1 MSTIFDVAKEAGVS
15 ITTVSRALNGYSDV
29 NEATRL
35 RVVEIARALDYYPS
49 AVARNLQRRR
59 TDTIAFAPLI
69 DEHAE
74 SERFFKEFLGLLTL
88 SAFHHNLSLL
98 ATVADSPGHSGEIYR
113 ELAGSGRV
121 DGVILADIRPQDER
135 IPLLRS
141 LGLPFVSFG
150 RTADAEGRTYP
161 FVDVDN
167 EAGMRSVVEYLVSK
181 GHRRIAYLSA
191 PFTTSYSVHRYSGYR
206 EGMKQHGL
214 PVDER
219 LVIVN
224 LQNRADTVGAVDR
237 LFTFEKEEGNR
248 SFEGDGGAQPAPA
261 VRPTAI
267 VAANDN
273 LALEVVREIH
283 DRGIAVGSAPG
294 SIAVTGFDDL
304 PFAEYV
310 HPTLTTVRQPMAAI
324 ADIILDLLVLIIKSK
339 TESKKK
345 PPSGAR
351 AITAT
356 GQGQEQSEQSHRGD
370 QERATRFEEDPEADP
385 KVSSHIKRIGPM
397 QVLVVPELVARDSA

>member
-1 MSTIFDVAKEAGVS
+1 MSTIFEVAKEAGVS

-29 NEATRL
+29 NETTRQ
-35 RVVEIARALDYYPS
+35 RIVEIAKALDYYPS

-69 DEHAE
+69 SEHVE

-121 DGVILADIRPQDER
+121 DGVILADIKPQDER
-135 IPLLRS
+135 ITLLRS
-141 LGLPFVSFG
+141 LNLPFVSFG
-150 RTADAEGRTYP
+150 RTADYEDLAYP

-181 GHRRIAYLSA
+181 GHQRIAYLGA
-191 PFTTSYSVHRYSGYR
+191 PFTTSYSLHRYSGFR
-206 EGMKQHGL
+206 EGMEQHGL

-219 LVIVN
+219 LVIAD
-224 LQNRADTVGAVDR
+224 LQNRAGTVKAVAQLLAVDQE
-237 LFTFEKEEGNR
+237 L
-248 SFEGDGGAQPAPA
+248 GDGRVQPG
-261 VRPTAI
+261 RSMGPTAI

-273 LALEVVREIH
+273 LALEVLRELH
-283 DRGIAVGSAPG
+283 DRGIPVGSAPG

-324 ADIILDLLVLIIKSK
+324 ADILLDLLVLIVRSEI
-339 TESKKK
+339 ESRKK
-345 PPSGAR
+345 PLLSAR
-351 AITAT
+351 TTRAAT
-356 GQGQEQSEQSHRGD
+356 QEKEDEQSKRSHRG
-370 QERATRFEEDPEADP
+370 RRGKAIRFEGDPESSLE
-385 KVSSHIKRIGPM
+385 VGSHIKRVGPM